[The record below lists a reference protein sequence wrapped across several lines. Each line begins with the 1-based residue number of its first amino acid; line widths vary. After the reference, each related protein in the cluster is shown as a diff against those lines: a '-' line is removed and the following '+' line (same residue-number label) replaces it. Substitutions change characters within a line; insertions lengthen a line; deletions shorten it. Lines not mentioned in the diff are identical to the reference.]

1 MIGMNW
7 NWRHNADGLKKRNLK
22 SLTRPSIMPALIALT
37 VFLSAFLLFLVQPLI
52 AKQILPWFG
61 GSAGVWTTCLVF
73 FQALLLGGYAYAH
86 SLIRYTSPRRQA
98 QVHSLLLAASL
109 LALPII
115 AHSSWQPVGDEQP
128 IPRIMALLL
137 TTVGLP
143 YFLLSATG
151 PLAQAWYARSLGRV
165 PWRLFALS
173 NLGSLAALLAYPF
186 VVEPWISTRVQA
198 LVWSVGFAV
207 FAALCAAMA
216 WRSVRGGVV
225 PDVEA
230 APGDGAP
237 GPTRGR
243 RLLWLMLAAIG
254 SALLLAV
261 SNHMTQNLASVPF
274 LWIVPLSIYLLTF
287 VLCFDS
293 EGWYRRPLFL
303 VLSAL
308 LIPAMGWLLD
318 SLNLALAIPV
328 YLVGLFVLC
337 MLCHG
342 ELARLKPAPQYLTG
356 FYLSLSAGGVAGGLL
371 VGIVAPYVFGGYYEL
386 GFALVASALLALWQ
400 TRALRAWIPA
410 AFTYVALAAGWFT
423 YNQIET
429 ATGAGVAIATR
440 NFYGAIR
447 VKDYGPPEY
456 IRTLR
461 HGPILHGGQWLKDE
475 ETRRRPS
482 TYYSPASGFGLVLRE
497 LQSRGPLHVG
507 VIGLGAG
514 SIAAWG
520 RSGDR
525 MRFYEIDPAVIA
537 AAKSGFRY
545 LDDSAA
551 RIDVVLGDARL
562 SLQRESPQG
571 FDLLVIDAF
580 SGDSIPAHLLTVEAI
595 GVYLRHLKPDG
606 ALLYHATNRYLD
618 IASVVRGLADHRRL
632 GTLRVFH
639 DAGAEGAAQFLFASE
654 WILVGGERTGLAA
667 LAMRHA
673 PALGRPDEA
682 LWTDD
687 YNNLLGILKSRYLP

>member
-1 MIGMNW
+1 
-7 NWRHNADGLKKRNLK
+7 
-22 SLTRPSIMPALIALT
+22 MPALIALT

-73 FQALLLGGYAYAH
+73 FQAVLLGGYAYAH
-86 SLIRYTSPRRQA
+86 ALIRHIPPKRQA
-98 QVHSLLLAASL
+98 LVHSVLLAASL
-109 LALPII
+109 LALPIV
-115 AHSSWQPVGDEQP
+115 AHSSWQPAGDEQP
-128 IPRIMALLL
+128 IPRILALLVA
-137 TTVGLP
+137 TVGLP

-151 PLAQAWYARSLGRV
+151 PLAQAWYSKSMGRV

-186 VVEPWISTRVQA
+186 AVEPWISTRLQA
-198 LVWSVGFAV
+198 LIWSTGFAV
-207 FAALCAAMA
+207 FAMLCAAVA
-216 WRSVRGGVV
+216 WRSAGTCEAVEVV
-225 PDVEA
+225 MRDAGE
-230 APGDGAP
+230 P
-237 GPTRGR
+237 GPSRGR
-243 RLLWLMLAAIG
+243 RLLWLVLAAIG

-287 VLCFDS
+287 ILCFDS
-293 EGWYRRPLFL
+293 ENWYRRPVFL
-303 VLSAL
+303 AAAAL

-328 YLVGLFVLC
+328 YLAGLFVLC
-337 MLCHG
+337 MFCHG
-342 ELARLKPAPQYLTG
+342 ELARLKPAPQHLTG

-371 VGIVAPYVFGGYYEL
+371 VGIVAPYAFGGYYEL
-386 GFALVASALLALWQ
+386 GFALVACALLAVWQ
-400 TRALRAWIPA
+400 TRELRAWVPA
-410 AFTYVALAAGWFT
+410 VFTYVALAAAWCTHG
-423 YNQIET
+423 QIET

-447 VKDYGPPEY
+447 VKDYGPPEH

-475 ETRRRPS
+475 GTRRRAT
-482 TYYSPASGFGLVLRE
+482 TYYSPASGFGLALGALR
-497 LQSRGPLHVG
+497 SRGPLHVG

-520 RSGDR
+520 RKGDR
-525 MRFYEIDPAVIA
+525 IRFYEIDPAVIA
-537 AAKSGFRY
+537 AARSGFRY

-551 RIDVVLGDARL
+551 RVDVVLGDARL

-580 SGDSIPAHLLTVEAI
+580 SGDSIPAHLLTVEAMA
-595 GVYLRHLKPDG
+595 VYLRHLKPDG

-618 IASVVRGLADHRRL
+618 IASVVRGLADHRGL
-632 GTLRVFH
+632 GTWRVFH
-639 DAGAEGAAQFLFASE
+639 DAGAEGSAQFLFASE
-654 WILVGGERTGLAA
+654 WILVGGERTGLDA
-667 LAMRHA
+667 LTGRQSPANARPGEA
-673 PALGRPDEA
+673 P
-682 LWTDD
+682 WTDD
-687 YNNLLGILKSRYLP
+687 YNNLLGILKSRYRP